1 MKIKSRSLFLAS
13 VVIATGLSFTAC
25 TRTPTPAVPVQKKMS
40 KEESVRMNMT
50 EEEKKA
56 AYNSAL
62 KKVGKEIKRDANYK
76 RLDLSSTEL
85 KNWFRDIT
93 YKLWDHQISRGQFIA
108 YGLEKYPDRAYEFEV
123 IADGLLAS

>member
-1 MKIKSRSLFLAS
+1 
-13 VVIATGLSFTAC
+13 
-25 TRTPTPAVPVQKKMS
+25 
-40 KEESVRMNMT
+40 MNMT
-50 EEEKKA
+50 EEEKQA
-56 AYNSAL
+56 AYNSAM

-85 KNWFRDIT
+85 KNWFTDIT